1 VLRQAGT
8 CFVATTSSYTTET
21 ALSLLPLLLLLLPFL
36 TWMLLLLSLNN
47 TNRALQCRLV
57 DVPGLGFAR
66 AEAGRMDSWRST
78 LQRYLTVR
86 NSLRGVFH
94 LVDARTGPQAADTE
108 LMSMALSTTSSS
120 STSSSSDDEASAADG
135 EAAAAASTNSSSG
148 KQYVVVLTKAD
159 KASKAQIAATR
170 KAVLDALSALGVQDC
185 TFVLSSSKDRVG
197 RDALWGE
204 IWSLLK
210 PDTQ

>member
-1 VLRQAGT
+1 VSTKLPHYSN
-8 CFVATTSSYTTET
+8 CVATSVAAATTADT
-21 ALSLLPLLLLLLPFL
+21 A
-36 TWMLLLLSLNN
+36 TTATDILLLSLLFLH

-86 NSLRGVFH
+86 SSLRGVFH

-108 LMSMALSTTSSS
+108 LMSMALSTASS
-120 STSSSSDDEASAADG
+120 STSSSSSDEATAGESDSAT
-135 EAAAAASTNSSSG
+135 AASAGSSSSSS

-170 KAVLDALSALGVQDC
+170 KAVLDALSELGVQDC

-210 PDTQ
+210 PESQ

>member
-1 VLRQAGT
+1 
-8 CFVATTSSYTTET
+8 
-21 ALSLLPLLLLLLPFL
+21 
-36 TWMLLLLSLNN
+36 M
-47 TNRALQCRLV
+47 NRALQCRLV

-86 NSLRGVFH
+86 SSLRGVFH

-108 LMSMALSTTSSS
+108 LMSMALSTSSS
-120 STSSSSDDEASAADG
+120 SSSSSSSSDEATTVETDTATAASAG
-135 EAAAAASTNSSSG
+135 SSSSG
-148 KQYVVVLTKAD
+148 SSKQYVVVLTKAD

-170 KAVLDALSALGVQDC
+170 KAVLDALSELGVQDC

-197 RDALWGE
+197 RDALWSE

-210 PDTQ
+210 PESQ

>member
-1 VLRQAGT
+1 
-8 CFVATTSSYTTET
+8 
-21 ALSLLPLLLLLLPFL
+21 
-36 TWMLLLLSLNN
+36 
-47 TNRALQCRLV
+47 
-57 DVPGLGFAR
+57 
-66 AEAGRMDSWRST
+66 MDSWRST

-86 NSLRGVFH
+86 SSLRGVFH

-108 LMSMALSTTSSS
+108 LMSMALSTTSST
-120 STSSSSDDEASAADG
+120 TSSSSSSSDEATDVKSDTAT
-135 EAAAAASTNSSSG
+135 AASAGSSSSSG

-170 KAVLDALSALGVQDC
+170 KAVLDALSELGVQDC

-210 PDTQ
+210 PDSQ